1 MPTDD
6 VNTNISR
13 TDGLDTASGG
23 PLPRARPLSRR
34 VIVSL
39 CMLTLVVL
47 LVELLVSG
55 AVRPGG
61 VSAGGW
67 RSWLLWAAFMGRTF
81 AFHASLIALA
91 CAVVGVLG
99 MRRRRWLP
107 VVLAAACLAVAW
119 PEVRLAI
126 PRSGGPAAIAAEP
139 AGAKSVDTL
148 RVQSMNL
155 LFLSH
160 ESKKVLA
167 QIEAADADVV
177 LMQEYHQD
185 WDLTLYPKLHEKYP
199 YDYRPLREGIYGQA
213 VYSKRPFVGGPKL
226 LRLHHKDYCP
236 QIGVTVEVG
245 GREVEIWNI
254 HLISP
259 SGPEEIERQWE
270 QMGVLEV
277 PIERRRTPMVLM
289 GDFNSTT
296 MSWNAEKL
304 RSLGLVEAHAA
315 VGRGRGATWPV
326 YPVLSY
332 LPGVRIDQAWGSK
345 EVEWVSSR
353 VGGETGSDH
362 LPNVVEFVVK

>member
-1 MPTDD
+1 MPNKTKTKHL
-6 VNTNISR
+6 VEEVATTHVGSR
-13 TDGLDTASGG
+13 F
-23 PLPRARPLSRR
+23 RVRR
-34 VIVSL
+34 VIACL
-39 CMLTLVVL
+39 CL
-47 LVELLVSG
+47 LINALLLLELAISVGVGPGIVMSGSG
-55 AVRPGG
+55 AW
-61 VSAGGW
+61 GW
-67 RSWLLWAAFMGRTF
+67 RAWLLWAAFMGRTF
-81 AFHASLIALA
+81 AFHAAIGTVVLAAVGALA
-91 CAVVGVLG
+91 A
-99 MRRRRWLP
+99 RRRRWLP
-107 VVLAAACLAVAW
+107 ALLAAACVVIAW
-119 PEVRLAI
+119 PEVRFVV
-126 PRSGGPAAIAAEP
+126 PRASGTRGGE
-139 AGAKSVDTL
+139 TL

-160 ESKKVLA
+160 DWKKVLA

-185 WDLTLYPKLHEKYP
+185 WDLALYPKLHEKYP
-199 YDYRPLREGIYGQA
+199 YECRPLREGVFGQA
-213 VYSKRPFVGGPKL
+213 VYSKRPFVGEPVL

-245 GREVEIWNI
+245 GREVEIWDI

-270 QMGVLEV
+270 QMGVLEA
-277 PIERRRTPMVLM
+277 PIQRRHRPLVLM

-296 MSWNAEKL
+296 MSWNSELL
-304 RSLGLVEAHAA
+304 RSLDLVEANAA

-332 LPGVRIDQAWGSK
+332 LPGVRIDQAWGNA
-345 EVEWVSSR
+345 EIGWVSSR